1 LSDGAPTLS
10 VVIPTL
16 DEAERL
22 PGLLQDLNELAESG
36 GLEKDPGQDGPERIT
51 MDIIVVDGGSTDH
64 TPEIAKAAGAV
75 VVTTSPGRGRQLRR
89 GAEATSGRWLFFV
102 HADSRLGPEARTE
115 IRRFLSE
122 DHCESFAHLRFAL
135 DSPRRVHRIVEAGQR
150 IRQRLFG
157 LVYGDQG
164 LVVSRTLYD
173 RVGGHPE
180 WPVMEDVGVID
191 RLNGVGR
198 RRELSAELVTSP
210 RRYDAEGAVR
220 ARLRNAALITLFR
233 LGFPPARLA
242 RWYRSRRTGARHT
255 VVVFAKAPT
264 PGRVKTRLA
273 ADIGAKEAT
282 RIYRTLG
289 RHTVDALRR
298 GPWRLMVYVDPPD
311 SNALSEVRSWLDLDG
326 IASRPQASGDL
337 GRRMARAFEEC
348 FDDADAVCVVGTD
361 IPGIDAATVARGFAA
376 LDRAGAVFGPA
387 TDGGY
392 YLVGLDRPRPGLFDG
407 IEWSTASVLD
417 ETLER
422 ARRAGVPVALL
433 DAKTDVDTL
442 ADVPEHLLAG

>member
-16 DEAERL
+16 DEAECL
-22 PGLLQDLNELAESG
+22 PGLLEDLNGLADSY
-36 GLEKDPGQDGPERIT
+36 GPVE
-51 MDIIVVDGGSTDH
+51 IIVVDGGSTDH
-64 TPEIAKAAGAV
+64 TPEIAEEAGAV
-75 VVTTSPGRGRQLRR
+75 VITASPGRGRQLRR
-89 GAEATSGRWLFFV
+89 GAEAASGRWLFFV
-102 HADSRLGPEARTE
+102 HADSRLGPEARDQ
-115 IRRFLSE
+115 IRRFLDE
-122 DHCESFAHLRFAL
+122 DHSETFAHLRFAL
-135 DSPRRVHRIVEAGQR
+135 DGSRRFHGIIESGQK

-164 LVVSRTLYD
+164 LLVSRTLYD

-180 WPVMEDVGVID
+180 WPIMEDVGVVD

-198 RRELSAELVTSP
+198 RRELSAELVTSA
-210 RRYDAEGAVR
+210 RRYDTEGAVR
-220 ARLRNAALITLFR
+220 AWLRNVALITLFR

-242 RWYRSRRTGARHT
+242 GWYRPHRTGPRHT

-273 ADIGAKEAT
+273 ADIGAEEAT

-289 RHTVDALRR
+289 RDTVDALRR

-311 SNALSEVRSWLDLDG
+311 STALSEVRSWLDLDG
-326 IASRPQASGDL
+326 VACRPQASGDL

-348 FDDADAVCVVGTD
+348 LDDADAVCVVGTD
-361 IPGIDAATVARGFAA
+361 IPGIDTATVARGFAA

-392 YLVGLDRPRPGLFDG
+392 YLVGLDQPRPGLFDG

-422 ARRAGVPVALL
+422 ARRAGISVALL
-433 DAKTDVDTL
+433 DAKTDVDRL
-442 ADVPEHLLAG
+442 ADVPGHLLAG